1 MSERNLTPEAE
12 LAPGLEAEAANEPA
26 VKDPESAA
34 PAAAPETGAG
44 ETPAPEAPPAEAE
57 KGKKKRRGKKQKSEA
72 EMTPEE
78 REEAEKKKR
87 NKPKNVKQSA
97 RRLLGYIGEHK
108 VRLIIVALCVILS
121 TTVSVLAALLIR
133 PIYAAVQSVIQGK
146 TT

>member
-34 PAAAPETGAG
+34 PAA
-44 ETPAPEAPPAEAE
+44 APEAPPAEAE

-133 PIYAAVQSVIQGK
+133 PIYAAIQSVIQGK
-146 TT
+146 TTD